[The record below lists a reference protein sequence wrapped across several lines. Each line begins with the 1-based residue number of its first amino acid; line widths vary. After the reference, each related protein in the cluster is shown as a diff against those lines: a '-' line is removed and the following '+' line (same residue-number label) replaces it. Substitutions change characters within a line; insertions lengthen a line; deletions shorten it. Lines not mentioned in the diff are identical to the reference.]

1 MPCLSSLIHWV
12 DIEILTTIVHR
23 MSKVVRR
30 MSQYLLIGTLVVSLG
45 GHLAL
50 LQTLA
55 WGTMLVEFSRTESLR
70 EAAKKTF
77 DGEHPCALC
86 KVVKESKSQEERK
99 PLVKS
104 EMKLDVVLPLPV
116 LLKKPCGVPVVMLS
130 PVYLDRDSNVSLGVP
145 LQPPR
150 AV

>member
-1 MPCLSSLIHWV
+1 
-12 DIEILTTIVHR
+12 
-23 MSKVVRR
+23 MSKLARR
-30 MSQYLLIGTLVVSLG
+30 ASHYLLIGTLLVSLG

-50 LQTLA
+50 LQTVA
-55 WGTMLVEFSRTESLR
+55 WGSMLVGFSRTESLE

-77 DGEHPCALC
+77 DGKHPCHLC

-116 LLKKPCGVPVVMLS
+116 FLKEPRSVPVVTLP
-130 PVYLDRDSNVSLGVP
+130 PVYLNRDSDVSLGVP